1 MGFSI
6 YEVIMS
12 KYMQHVVT
20 CLHGYV
26 KKLREVHE
34 CPKSH
39 GLRSG
44 ERGGQ
49 ATGSFLPTHWLG
61 KWLIKHSVNGLAKCG
76 GAPSCKYFIQ
86 TRSLRGTSTSSCS
99 SNTLFKNSR
108 YKITR
113 RGKLAGPKLALFECG
128 MDIRLAL

>member
-20 CLHGYV
+20 CL
-26 KKLREVHE
+26 REFHE

-49 ATGSFLPTHWLG
+49 ATGPFLLTHWLG

-86 TRSLRGTSTSSCS
+86 TRSLRGTSISSRS
-99 SNTLFKNSR
+99 SNTLIKNS
-108 YKITR
+108 R
-113 RGKLAGPKLALFECG
+113 RGKLAGPKLALFERG
-128 MDIRLAL
+128 MDIRLALLVYCKL